1 MHSNPILLFDGV
13 CNLCNRSVQFV
24 IRRDKKKKFRFAAL
38 QGVTGKQLLQ
48 RYNLPANDLN
58 SFVLIEND
66 KAYTRS
72 AAALRV
78 LRGLRGGWKL
88 FYAFMILPKFLR
100 DSVYNW
106 ISRNRYKWF
115 GKKEECMVPTP
126 DLKNRF
132 LE

>member
-1 MHSNPILLFDGV
+1 MQTSPILLFDGV

-38 QGVTGKQLLQ
+38 QGRMGQQLLHQ
-48 RYNLPANDLN
+48 HQLPVNDMN
-58 SFVLIEND
+58 SFVLIENG

-78 LRGLRGGWKL
+78 LKGLGGGWKL
-88 FYAFMILPKFLR
+88 FYAFMVLPRFLR
-100 DSVYNW
+100 DAVYSW
-106 ISRNRYKWF
+106 IARNRYKWF

-126 DLKNRF
+126 DLKERF
-132 LE
+132 LD